1 MNKKDQYPLFC
12 LLVFIAVFIWA
23 AINPLYPRDWFLESI
38 LSIIAVPTLVL
49 TYKKFRFSNT
59 SYTLILIF
67 MILQAI
73 GSHYTYGS
81 VPINLIT
88 KMFNFSRNHYDRF
101 VHLMFGVLWYF
112 PILEICR
119 KLIGFKSKFTVYLAP
134 VLIITALGSIF
145 EVLEWLVAIIV
156 EPELG
161 IAYLGTQGDQWDAQ
175 KDMVLKIIGSSIAA
189 FIFLKN
195 SKN

>member
-1 MNKKDQYPLFC
+1 MQYYAAPL
-12 LLVFIAVFIWA
+12 L
-23 AINPLYPRDWFLESI
+23 N
-38 LSIIAVPTLVL
+38 
-49 TYKKFRFSNT
+49 FRFNNNKLKRLT
-59 SYTLILIF
+59 SFAIIF

-88 KMFNFSRNHYDRF
+88 KMFSFSRNHYDRF
-101 VHLMFGVLWYF
+101 VHFMFGVLWYL

-119 KLIGFKSKFTVYLAP
+119 SLVRFKSKFTVYLAP

-189 FIFLKN
+189 FIFSKN